1 MTCTDASDVNATIV
15 ANAVRDLGRES
26 AALEWDDV
34 PTDVQDR
41 TLLVIYDTF
50 GVMIAGT
57 DTTEVRAL
65 AGQHTEIGGAPLVGL
80 GVSTTSNASCWVN
93 GAAVCALELD
103 EGSKYARGHPAA
115 HVLPAALACGAAHDG
130 HTWLSAVLAGYE
142 VAARFG
148 RATRLH
154 SGVHPHG
161 TWGGAGAAT
170 VSARLGSLEADGIA
184 SAIDIATGMTLAP
197 HFESALAGDPVRS
210 LWVGAANAAGLEAA
224 RLAASGRTAVSGIA
238 ARTYGELIGTLD
250 PEPLGVPFEDRFEIM
265 LNYFKRHAAC
275 AYTHPAVDAVLAML
289 DEMPMP
295 IDEVDSVNVETFT
308 IASSLDRIE
317 WPTRLASMFSIPFVV
332 AVAMSEGEFNPSG
345 SDEVHRT
352 DPRIKS
358 LARRTTVTAS
368 EEFEARLPDRRGAR
382 VSVIMRDGSRR
393 EAVVEQPVG
402 DAAGAT
408 FGWTEVRFKI
418 AGLIGSVRAQQLE
431 EVVVDIPGGSL
442 EKLFEELR
450 DGGAA

>member
-1 MTCTDASDVNATIV
+1 VSASIA
-15 ANAVRDLGRES
+15 ANGVRDLGRES
-26 AALEWDDV
+26 AALEWADV

-41 TLLVIYDTF
+41 TLLVTYDTL
-50 GVMIAGT
+50 GVMIAGARI
-57 DTTEVRAL
+57 TEVRAL
-65 AGQHTEIGGAPLVGL
+65 AGQHTEIGSAPLVGL
-80 GVSTTSNASCWVN
+80 GTSSTSNASCWVN

-115 HVLPAALACGAAHDG
+115 HVMPAALAWGAVHDG
-130 HTWLSAVLAGYE
+130 ETWLSAVLAGYE

-154 SGVHPHG
+154 NGVHPHG
-161 TWGGAGAAT
+161 TWGGAGAAAT
-170 VSARLGSLEADGIA
+170 SARLGGLDADGIA

-197 HFESALAGDPVRS
+197 HFESALSGDPVRS
-210 LWVGAANAAGLEAA
+210 LWVGAANVVGLEAA
-224 RLAASGRTAVSGIA
+224 RLAASGSTAVNGIA

-250 PEPLGVPFEDRFEIM
+250 PEPLSVPFEDRFEIM

-289 DEMPMP
+289 EEMPIP
-295 IDEVDSVNVETFT
+295 IDEVDSVNVETFA
-308 IASSLDRIE
+308 IASALDRIE

-332 AVAMSEGEFNPSG
+332 AVAMSEGEFGPSG
-345 SDEVHRT
+345 SDETHRN
-352 DPRIKS
+352 DPRIAT
-358 LARRTTVTAS
+358 LAKRTTVAAS

-382 VSVIMRDGSRR
+382 VSVTMRDGSRR

-408 FGWTEVRFKI
+408 FGWIEVRSKI
-418 AGLIGSVRAQQLE
+418 TALIGHARAQQLE
-431 EVVVDIPGGSL
+431 EVVVDLPGGTI
-442 EKLFEELR
+442 EKLFEALR
-450 DGGAA
+450 GGGSA